1 MSSITEASTTPT
13 VGGAEQTPK
22 LSELCGDAANHVAQA
37 RIALFSEEV
46 DADGALAHLD
56 QAIFLLQRLSAH
68 GRAMGLIG
76 SRSFVPPRIWPAR
89 SRRRRRPHPEFR
101 LGLRQPAAEPDGPDR
116 DGEAGGVVGLDADA

>member
-1 MSSITEASTTPT
+1 MSSITEASTTPMG
-13 VGGAEQTPK
+13 GGAEQTPK

-76 SRSFVPPRIWPAR
+76 SQK
-89 SRRRRRPHPEFR
+89 
-101 LGLRQPAAEPDGPDR
+101 LRTA
-116 DGEAGGVVGLDADA
+116 